1 MGYLKTMRPE
11 LVDRRSNRLARAVRR
26 LGVLEGDAVAVVV
39 CDTGERNVAVAAV
52 RKVGARVVAIPCDT
66 LPDEFARRYR
76 AEGVKAVVACA
87 EGVELWR
94 AARVGG
100 LILGDGEGVPWW
112 KVAELRESAE
122 PLPA

>member
-1 MGYLKTMRPE
+1 MRPE

-26 LGVLEGDAVAVVV
+26 LGVLEGETVAVVV
-39 CDTGERNVAVAAV
+39 CDDAEREVATTGA
-52 RKVGARVVAIPCDT
+52 RKAGARVVVVPCDT
-66 LPDEFARRYR
+66 APEAFAERYR
-76 AEGVKAVVACA
+76 AEQVRAVVACA
-87 EGVELWR
+87 DGVVLWR

-112 KVAELRESAE
+112 KLAELRESAE